1 MEKIKIRLFLIGI
14 LCGVMMAAVV
24 TFAVTIPGI
33 DELWRVEITK
43 RGGGDWSM
51 DKEGHFYWRWTAQR
65 ISDGGY
71 SRTVIV
77 PRPRPS
83 SYSSP
88 NKF

>member
-1 MEKIKIRLFLIGI
+1 MKLSFLIGI
-14 LCGVMMAAVV
+14 LCGVIMAAVV

-51 DKEGHFYWRWTAQR
+51 DEAGHLHWRWTAQR
-65 ISDGGY
+65 ISERGHAP
-71 SRTVIV
+71 TVIV
-77 PRPRPS
+77 PRPRSS

-88 NKF
+88 DRF